1 MKSPVLRLYPPA
13 SAFHKIIYFS
23 ALALSLAIFSFFSG
37 YAMIYRHTATAV
49 SYLSM
54 GAAAGWCFHFF
65 KTRRAAT
72 LQWLM
77 TLALFTLNKFLIIG
91 IGLLYLILRK
101 QKNTI
106 PASTEQQAG
115 IWQLVWITP
124 CYLAMDIGREYAV
137 WKVFSLNYFP
147 LAGLL
152 FIPLSLFGLYRIIH
166 AEPSP

>member
-1 MKSPVLRLYPPA
+1 MKSPLSMRYPPV
-13 SAFHKIIYFS
+13 STFHKALYFCV
-23 ALALSLAIFSFFSG
+23 LAIILAICSFFSG

-54 GAAAGWCFHFF
+54 GAAAVWSFHFL
-65 KTRRAAT
+65 KTRKSSALLWLAA
-72 LQWLM
+72 
-77 TLALFTLNKFLIIG
+77 LALFTLNRFLIMG
-91 IGLLYLILRK
+91 IGLLYLLLRK
-101 QKNTI
+101 QKTTI
-106 PASTEQQAG
+106 PPSTEQQAG
-115 IWQLVWITP
+115 SWQLVWITP

-166 AEPSP
+166 AEASP